1 MIKQQVIKQ
10 IKELTNCKHVEVV
23 LRGNSAIDS
32 VLGIIP
38 KGKKLLIPEEGGW
51 IHYKKGPENLGI
63 QFEVVACN
71 EAKIDLEDLKQ
82 KVSSGEFYAFLYDN
96 PGGYFAEEPT
106 EEIYRICKENGCLVF
121 LDISGSIGTK
131 YADTKNADLVIGSF
145 GRWKPINAEVGG
157 FVASNNK
164 ELWGQLEFEELK
176 DECSLKLI
184 EEKIN
189 GMQERLKFLLD
200 KRKKVIND
208 LKDFDIV
215 HSNDYGLVV
224 IVKFSTEEEMKKI
237 INYCDNNKLPYT
249 ECPRYIRLNQKAI
262 SIEIKKL

>member
-1 MIKQQVIKQ
+1 MKQQVIKQ
-10 IKELTNCKHVEVV
+10 IKELTNCKYIEIV

-32 VLGIIP
+32 CLNIIP

-51 IHYKKGPENLGI
+51 IHYKKGPENIGI
-63 QFEVVACN
+63 QFEEVKCQ
-71 EAKIDLEDLKQ
+71 EAKIDLDDLKE

-106 EEIYRICKENGCLVF
+106 EEIYKTCKEHNCLVF
-121 LDISGSIGTK
+121 LDISGSIGTE
-131 YADTKNADLVIGSF
+131 YADTKNADVVIGSF

-157 FVASNNK
+157 FVASNNDQ
-164 ELWGQLEFEELK
+164 LWEKMAFDKLDDQNALK
-176 DECSLKLI
+176 KI
-184 EEKIN
+184 EEKITR
-189 GMQERLKFLLD
+189 MQERLKFLLGE
-200 KRKKVIND
+200 RKKVIND

-215 HSNDYGLVV
+215 HPNDYGLVV